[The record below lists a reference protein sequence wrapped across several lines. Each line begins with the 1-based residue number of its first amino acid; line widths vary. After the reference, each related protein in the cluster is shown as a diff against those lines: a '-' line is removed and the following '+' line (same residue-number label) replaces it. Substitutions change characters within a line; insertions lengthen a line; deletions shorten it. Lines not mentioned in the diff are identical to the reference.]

1 MTHLYELYQKDY
13 TAWAEKTAELLKAG
27 QFAELDIEHLLEE
40 LASMGASEYNE
51 LESRLTILI
60 AHLLKW
66 QFQYQH
72 LSDKWKEFDGRSW
85 RSTIIEQRT
94 RIVKRLRKSPGLKA
108 NLSEI
113 LIEAY
118 QDALELAIK
127 ETQLPAATFPSQC
140 PYTVEQ
146 LLNDDFY
153 PRQNEHVGTIC
164 TNMF

>member
-1 MTHLYELYQKDY
+1 MSHLYELYQENY

-27 QFAELDIEHLLEE
+27 KFSELDTEHLLEE

-66 QFQYQH
+66 QFQYQQ
-72 LSDKWKEFDGRSW
+72 LSTRWQEFKGDSW

-94 RIVKRLRKSPGLKA
+94 RIAKRLRKSPGLKK
-108 NLSEI
+108 NLPEILSE
-113 LIEAY
+113 AY
-118 QDALELAIK
+118 EDALELAIK
-127 ETQLPAATFPSQC
+127 ETRLPAATFPSEC
-140 PYTVEQ
+140 PYTFEQ

-153 PRQNEHVGTIC
+153 PQQN
-164 TNMF
+164 

>member
-1 MTHLYELYQKDY
+1 MSHLYELYQENY

-27 QFAELDIEHLLEE
+27 KFSELDTEHLLEE

-66 QFQYQH
+66 QFQYQQ
-72 LSDKWKEFDGRSW
+72 LSTRWQEFKGDSW

-94 RIVKRLRKSPGLKA
+94 RIAKRLRKSPGLKT
-108 NLSEI
+108 NLPEI
-113 LIEAY
+113 LLEAY
-118 QDALELAIK
+118 EDALELAIK
-127 ETQLPAATFPSQC
+127 ETRLPAATFPSEC
-140 PYTVEQ
+140 PYIVEQ

-153 PRQNEHVGTIC
+153 PQQN
-164 TNMF
+164 

>member
-1 MTHLYELYQKDY
+1 MSHLYELYQENY
-13 TAWAEKTAELLKAG
+13 PAWAEKTAELLKTG
-27 QFAELDIEHLLEE
+27 QFSELDIEHLLEE

-66 QFQYQH
+66 QFQYQQ

-94 RIVKRLRKSPGLKA
+94 RIAKRLRKSPGLKA
-108 NLSEI
+108 NLPEV
-113 LIEAY
+113 LLEAY
-118 QDALELAIK
+118 EDALELAIK
-127 ETQLPAATFPSQC
+127 ETRLPAATFPSEC
-140 PYTVEQ
+140 PYTIEQ

-153 PRQNEHVGTIC
+153 PLQD
-164 TNMF
+164 

>member
-1 MTHLYELYQKDY
+1 MSHLYELYQENY
-13 TAWAEKTAELLKAG
+13 TAWAEKTAELLKTG
-27 QFAELDIEHLLEE
+27 QFSELDIEHLLEE

-66 QFQYQH
+66 QFQYQQ

-94 RIVKRLRKSPGLKA
+94 RIAKRLRKSPGLKA
-108 NLSEI
+108 NLPEV
-113 LIEAY
+113 LLEAY
-118 QDALELAIK
+118 EDALELAIK
-127 ETQLPAATFPSQC
+127 ETRLPAATFPSEC
-140 PYTVEQ
+140 PYTIEQ

-153 PRQNEHVGTIC
+153 PLQD
-164 TNMF
+164 

>member
-1 MTHLYELYQKDY
+1 MSHLYELYQKNY

-27 QFAELDIEHLLEE
+27 KFSELDTEHLLEE

-66 QFQYQH
+66 QFQYQQ
-72 LSDKWKEFDGRSW
+72 LSTRWQEFKGDSW

-94 RIVKRLRKSPGLKA
+94 RIAKRLRKSPGLKT
-108 NLSEI
+108 NLPEILSE
-113 LIEAY
+113 AY
-118 QDALELAIK
+118 EDALELAIK
-127 ETQLPAATFPSQC
+127 ETRLPASTFPSEC

-153 PRQNEHVGTIC
+153 PQQN
-164 TNMF
+164 

>member
-1 MTHLYELYQKDY
+1 MTHLYELYQKNY

-27 QFAELDIEHLLEE
+27 KFSELDTEHLLEE

-66 QFQYQH
+66 QFQYQQ
-72 LSDKWKEFDGRSW
+72 LSDKWREFDGRSW

-94 RIVKRLRKSPGLKA
+94 RIAKRLRKSPGLKK
-108 NLSEI
+108 NLPEILSE
-113 LIEAY
+113 AY
-118 QDALELAIK
+118 EDALELAIK
-127 ETQLPAATFPSQC
+127 ETRLPAATFPSEC

-153 PRQNEHVGTIC
+153 PQQD
-164 TNMF
+164 